1 MEETLKSYHHF
12 NFFKHTYCEFEKV
25 NNDFFLKKK
34 MHHKSKSGSIYFYTE
49 EGVYRYSNHWG
60 RVANCRWK
68 ISGIED
74 YKNQN
79 YYVGYAKWLDFY
91 PLNNFE
97 KVFYLKVDPKNG
109 EANIYRIKDNTP
121 AIHFLM
127 TLALAQKRL
136 KQIKL
141 LFKNDRWSLYFSEN
155 IEIVRSQLITKLV
168 NSEKPLQAL
177 KQSLKN

>member
-1 MEETLKSYHHF
+1 MKEALKSYHSF
-12 NFFKHTYCEFEKV
+12 NFFKHTYCEFDKV
-25 NNDFFLKKK
+25 GEDLFLENKE
-34 MHHKSKSGSIYFYTE
+34 HFKSKSGSMYYYTE

-60 RVANCRWK
+60 RVSNCRWK

-79 YYVGYAKWLDFY
+79 YYVGYAKWLDFH

-97 KVFYLKVDPKNG
+97 KAFYIEVDPKNG
-109 EANIYRIKDNTP
+109 EVKIYRIKDNTP